1 MEINKFKESDDVSE
15 LLSGFKI
22 AEYILQNVKNE
33 NQVKKSKTWSF
44 EIIWLIAKTYK
55 KAKLT

>member
-33 NQVKKSKTWSF
+33 NIPKKYEQDLSNANFDDLVEKS
-44 EIIWLIAKTYK
+44 
-55 KAKLT
+55 